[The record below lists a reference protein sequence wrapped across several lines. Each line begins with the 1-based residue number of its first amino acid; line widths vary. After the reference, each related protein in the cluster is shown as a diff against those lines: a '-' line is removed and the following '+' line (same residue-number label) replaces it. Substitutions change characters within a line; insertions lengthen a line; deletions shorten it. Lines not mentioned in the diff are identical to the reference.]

1 MGSFILQRALQ
12 SVAVLLITSILSF
25 ALIYAVPGDPVN
37 AIYGPKIQ
45 ELRPEERERIRA
57 NLGLNQPIP
66 VQYTWWLINITRG
79 DMGISYTSGRPVATI
94 IRERLPATFLL
105 AGASSAIIFFLA
117 IFLGVLTGLK
127 RNSGVDHATT
137 AISLTLASTPNFW
150 LALMLILIFGVWLK
164 VLPTAGMST
173 IGQQSSVADVLRHL
187 ILPACVL
194 SFGHIGYYIRFVRAG
209 VWEQLQLDYV
219 LALRARGIKES
230 TILYR
235 HVLKNS
241 LLPFV
246 NYLGATIPVML
257 SGTVVVET
265 VFAWPGLGQLSV
277 AAATSRDYSLLMGTV
292 MLAGVLVIA
301 GNFLADL
308 AGMLLDPRTAAG
320 QLGRGAAKT

>member
-173 IGQQSSVADVLRHL
+173 IGQQSSVADVLRH
-187 ILPACVL
+187 
-194 SFGHIGYYIRFVRAG
+194 
-209 VWEQLQLDYV
+209 
-219 LALRARGIKES
+219 
-230 TILYR
+230 
-235 HVLKNS
+235 
-241 LLPFV
+241 
-246 NYLGATIPVML
+246 
-257 SGTVVVET
+257 
-265 VFAWPGLGQLSV
+265 
-277 AAATSRDYSLLMGTV
+277 
-292 MLAGVLVIA
+292 
-301 GNFLADL
+301 
-308 AGMLLDPRTAAG
+308 
-320 QLGRGAAKT
+320 